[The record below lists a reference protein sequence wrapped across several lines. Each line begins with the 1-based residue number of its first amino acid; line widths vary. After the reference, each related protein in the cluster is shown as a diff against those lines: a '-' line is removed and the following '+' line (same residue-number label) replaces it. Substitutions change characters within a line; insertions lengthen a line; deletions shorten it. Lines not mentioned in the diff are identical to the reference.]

1 MRNRIKYILVGLA
14 LVTITACSA
23 KSDADESISE
33 DVSESTE
40 EQYLVKNDEIKDV
53 VDESEDETDENDK
66 QDSQG
71 EESFDPN
78 DLDGENIPINPDNSV
93 ELDRYVKFF
102 GEYDYYIAAESDLY
116 VEYKGFTI
124 TPETKVIEL
133 FEALGYPKRL
143 NEQGFGFY
151 DCYPE
156 KGYQWCLQYP
166 DLDTMDDV
174 RRSYFYIIVKCKDGY
189 HDETVDDRMDG
200 IIQFIHLNCHPTKKG
215 LKVGDKIDDVA
226 RLYGKPDNIQVDD
239 GYVYLTYIVGDSDI
253 WIAVNK
259 NSEIVRS
266 IYLEYLKDSSDK
278 FVYERDRAVS
288 AEILY

>member
-23 KSDADESISE
+23 KSDVDESISE

-53 VDESEDETDENDK
+53 VDESEDDTEENFDQNVHSGEYESNDINEDISVKTDENA
-66 QDSQG
+66 
-71 EESFDPN
+71 
-78 DLDGENIPINPDNSV
+78 
-93 ELDRYVKFF
+93 ELDKYMEFF
-102 GEYDYYIAAESDLY
+102 EEYDESLAVESDLY

-143 NEQGFGFY
+143 NEQGFGY
-151 DCYPE
+151 YNSSPE

-166 DLDTMDDV
+166 DLDTMDSV
-174 RRSYFYIIVKCKDGY
+174 RRSYFYIVVKCKDGY

-200 IIQFIHLNCHPTKKG
+200 IIQFIHLNCQPTKKG

-226 RLYGKPDNIQVDD
+226 RLYGRPDSIQVDE
-239 GYVYLTYIVGDSDI
+239 GYIYITYTVEESDI
-253 WIAVNK
+253 WIAVNRS
-259 NSEIVRS
+259 NETVSS
-266 IYLEYLKDSSDK
+266 IYLEYLMDSSSK
-278 FVYERDRAVS
+278 HIYERDWAVTT
-288 AEILY
+288 EFVD